1 MTKFN
6 EKNIILDN
14 TDIENKIQRI
24 GLEILEDNID
34 KSKIIFFGISTNGEI
49 IAKKIID
56 NFNKISK
63 IKTDIFKVIIIN
75 DGSNNIIKYD
85 RKFDAESESLIIV
98 SDVSQSG
105 KTIQLVTSDLMK
117 HNPSKIKTAV
127 IINRD
132 HSLFPIKINFSGLN
146 LSTSVNEHVDV
157 VVNKQKELTVY
168 LN

>member
-63 IKTDIFKVIIIN
+63 IKTDIIKVIIIN
-75 DGSNNIIKYD
+75 DD
-85 RKFDAESESLIIV
+85 LIV
-98 SDVSQSG
+98 
-105 KTIQLVTSDLMK
+105 
-117 HNPSKIKTAV
+117 
-127 IINRD
+127 
-132 HSLFPIKINFSGLN
+132 
-146 LSTSVNEHVDV
+146 
-157 VVNKQKELTVY
+157 
-168 LN
+168 